1 MRSYECMVIADP
13 ALDEDQLSA
22 LVERLSGIITTA
34 GGSLEKTDSWGK
46 RRLAYPIDG
55 KTEGQYVLLHFQAE
69 HAATQELER
78 IMRITD
84 GVVRYLLVRK
94 DED

>member
-1 MRSYECMVIADP
+1 MVILDP
-13 ALDEDQLSA
+13 ALEEEQLNGMI
-22 LVERLSGIITTA
+22 ERLTGVITDA
-34 GGSLEKTDSWGK
+34 GGAVEKTDNWGK
-46 RRLAYPIDG
+46 RRLAYEIDG
-55 KTEGQYVLLHFQAE
+55 KEEGYYALLHFQAE

>member
-22 LVERLSGIITTA
+22 LVQRLSGIITTA
-34 GGSLEKTDSWGK
+34 GGSIEKADNWGK

-55 KTEGQYVLLHFQAE
+55 KGEGQYVLLQFQAE

-84 GVVRYLLVRK
+84 GVVRYLLVRR

>member
-1 MRSYECMVIADP
+1 MVILDP
-13 ALDEDQLSA
+13 ALAEEELNGI
-22 LVERLSGIITTA
+22 VERLSAVITDN
-34 GGSLEKTDSWGK
+34 GGQMEKTENWGK
-46 RRLAYPIDG
+46 RRLAYEINGRD
-55 KTEGQYVLLHFQAE
+55 EGYYTLLHFQAE

-78 IMRITD
+78 IMKITD